1 MKVTINVIKLRFF
14 SRLRD
19 HTSKIYNL
27 ILTIKFVLINVYLKN
42 EKKTFKYITIIK
54 PIGL

>member
-14 SRLRD
+14 TRLRD

-27 ILTIKFVLINVYLKN
+27 ILTIKFVLINGYLKN
-42 EKKTFKYITIIK
+42 EKKNI
-54 PIGL
+54 